1 MKVLK
6 KLFNAWVLM
15 NKGFEK
21 SIVCL
26 ITANTNFLYFGDGIE
41 QKQLFL
47 LIDIGFLN
55 ITHSQKSFRTIIRTY
70 EEFRCSIGFYN
81 SHASNVLLLCFSP
94 LPNIRHEVFGGKA
107 HLSLIVA
114 TVMSQYFSY
123 VEIKILIL
131 GTRTQICVLKTHT
144 KTLVRGQR
152 EKKK

>member
-1 MKVLK
+1 MKALK

-26 ITANTNFLYFGDGIE
+26 ITANASFLYFGDGIE

-47 LIDIGFLN
+47 LIDIGFHN

-81 SHASNVLLLCFSP
+81 SCTNDPTPCKKTCSHRSRFVRCGRSLLWVNVSVSHVYIQLQAKGLDARSATSRISKCRRSTHYS
-94 LPNIRHEVFGGKA
+94 IWFGEWTA
-107 HLSLIVA
+107 
-114 TVMSQYFSY
+114 
-123 VEIKILIL
+123 
-131 GTRTQICVLKTHT
+131 
-144 KTLVRGQR
+144 
-152 EKKK
+152 